1 MKRTLIGA
9 ILTLAA
15 IMIALFGYF
24 DLNKTSKQLIG
35 FLGASKES
43 FAEGDFESCIENA
56 KNAVDIWNKAEDRYK
71 VYLNH
76 EELDELELCF
86 DKLELKVS
94 EKENSDNDITELL
107 DEGIFRLKH
116 IINSQKPKISE
127 IL

>member
-43 FAEGDFESCIENA
+43 FAMGNFESCIENA
-56 KNAVDIWNKAEDRYK
+56 KNAVDIWNEAECRYK

-86 DKLELKVS
+86 DMLELKVS